1 LLQASS
7 FSPSVFFSVKTS
19 NISYQLKKENMLR
32 IAQIAPLYE
41 SVPPKLYGGTE
52 RVVAYLT
59 DELMNQ
65 GHHVTLF
72 ASGDSKTKARLIPI
86 CDRALRLSNPLDPL
100 AHHILQLQEVF
111 ERIDEFDILHFH
123 TDYLH
128 FPFTYSHDITTITTL
143 HGRLDIDDLVPIYK
157 KFRNMPVVSISNAQ
171 REPLPLANW
180 IGTVYHG
187 LPEDLYRPGKG
198 MGNYVVF
205 VGRISPEKRVD
216 RAIEI
221 ARQANLKIRIAAK
234 IDKADQ
240 EYYDKEIRH
249 LFSQPHVEFLGEI
262 DEGEK
267 NELLRNATALL
278 FPIDWREP
286 FGMVLIEALA
296 CATPVVAFNRGSVPE
311 IISNGKTGYIVENI
325 SEAAAALQ
333 RIHEISRDECRRTF
347 ENRFSATI
355 MAKNYLKLYE
365 KLVHPEKKRLTSI
378 E

>member
-1 LLQASS
+1 
-7 FSPSVFFSVKTS
+7 
-19 NISYQLKKENMLR
+19 MLR

-59 DELMNQ
+59 DELVNQ
-65 GHHVTLF
+65 GHEVTLF
-72 ASGDSKTKARLIPI
+72 ASGDSITKGRLIPI
-86 CDRALRLSNPLDPL
+86 CERALRLQNHLDPL
-100 AHHILQLQEVF
+100 SYHIVQLQEVF
-111 ERIDEFDILHFH
+111 ERVDEFDILHFH

-128 FPFTYSHDITTITTL
+128 FPFTYNHNITTITTL
-143 HGRLDIDDLVPIYK
+143 HGRLDIDDLVPIYQ
-157 KFRNMPVVSISNAQ
+157 KFPKMPVVSISNAQ
-171 REPLPLANW
+171 RGPLPEANW

-187 LPEDLYRPGKG
+187 LPADLYQPGDGKG
-198 MGNYVVF
+198 SYVVF

-216 RAIEI
+216 RAIEV

-240 EYYDKEIRH
+240 EYYDKEIKH
-249 LFSQPHVEFLGEI
+249 LFRQPHVEFLGEI
-262 DEGEK
+262 AESEK
-267 NELLRNATALL
+267 NELLQDAIAML

-296 CATPVVAFNRGSVPE
+296 CATPVIAFNRGSVPE
-311 IISNGKTGYIVENI
+311 IISNEKTGYIVENI
-325 SEAAAALQ
+325 SEAVAALQ
-333 RIHEISRDECRRTF
+333 RISKISRDECRRTF

-355 MAKNYLKLYE
+355 MAKNYLRLYE
-365 KLVHPEKKRLTSI
+365 KLLRPEKKRLTSMTGH

>member
-1 LLQASS
+1 
-7 FSPSVFFSVKTS
+7 
-19 NISYQLKKENMLR
+19 MLR

-72 ASGDSKTKARLIPI
+72 ASGDSTTKARLIPI

-100 AHHILQLQEVF
+100 AYHILQLQEVF

-128 FPFTYSHDITTITTL
+128 FPFSYNRDVTTITTL
-143 HGRLDIDDLVPIYK
+143 HGRLDIEDLVPIYK
-157 KFRNMPVVSISNAQ
+157 KFREIPVVSISNAQ

-180 IGTVYHG
+180 IGTVQHG
-187 LPEDLYRPGKG
+187 LPADLYHQGEGK
-198 MGNYVVF
+198 GNYVVF
-205 VGRISPEKRVD
+205 LGRISPEKRVD

-221 ARQANLKIRIAAK
+221 ARQAGVDIKIGAK

-240 EYYDKEIRH
+240 SYYDKEMKH
-249 LFSQPHVEFLGEI
+249 LFSQPHVDFLGEV
-262 DEGEK
+262 GESEK
-267 NELLRNATALL
+267 TELLQNAIALL

-296 CATPVVAFNRGSVPE
+296 CATPVIAFNRGSVPE

-325 SEAAAALQ
+325 SEAVAALQ
-333 RIHEISRDECRRTF
+333 RIREISRDECRKTF

-355 MAKNYLKLYE
+355 MAKNYLRLYE
-365 KLVHPEKKRLTSI
+365 MLVHPEKKRLSAI
-378 E
+378 SSNE

>member
-1 LLQASS
+1 
-7 FSPSVFFSVKTS
+7 
-19 NISYQLKKENMLR
+19 MLR

-52 RVVAYLT
+52 RVVSYLT

-72 ASGDSKTKARLIPI
+72 ASGDSATKARLIPI
-86 CDRALRLSNPLDPL
+86 CERALRLSNPLDPL
-100 AHHILQLQEVF
+100 AYHILQLQEVF

-128 FPFTYSHDITTITTL
+128 FPFTHNYDITTITTL

-157 KFRNMPVVSISNAQ
+157 KFPKMPVVSISNAQ

-180 IGTVYHG
+180 IETVYHG
-187 LPEDLYRPGKG
+187 LPADLYRPGKG
-198 MGNYVVF
+198 KGNYVVF

-221 ARQANLKIRIAAK
+221 ARQTNLKIKIAAK

-240 EYYDKEIRH
+240 EYYAKEIKH

-262 DEGEK
+262 CESEK
-267 NELLRNATALL
+267 NELLQDAIALL

-325 SEAAAALQ
+325 SEAVVALQ

-347 ENRFSATI
+347 ENRFTAAI
-355 MAKNYLKLYE
+355 MAKNYLRLYE
-365 KLVHPEKKRLTSI
+365 RLVHPEKKKADI
-378 E
+378 YE